1 MPKIELHRPGI
12 EPGPPALQ
20 HINFISNRS
29 KMTCSKMQNA
39 KAETKIEGV
48 DAGLNQKLGLG
59 SSQALSWKSSDLE
72 TWIQA
77 IQTAGSVF
85 AGGEACG
92 NHRSQS
98 RHPPPQT
105 CPKLKRAT
113 PGGTATAAAGGQQ
126 QE

>member
-1 MPKIELHRPGI
+1 
-12 EPGPPALQ
+12 LQ

-92 NHRSQS
+92 SHRSQS